1 MEKIMKSKERRLR
14 AFEAVAIAVAGERA
28 RRMPTTP
35 EIEAETQRLHAAGR
49 RMMAQSRYKENA
61 LHAVQY
67 ASPDIRPEIL
77 AMSRPDAIAK
87 LAELRANYP
96 ALQYAHR
103 EGDALSDHDLLAML
117 EDALKVTK
125 DME

>member
-1 MEKIMKSKERRLR
+1 MNNKERKLR

-28 RRMPTTP
+28 KLMPTTP
-35 EIEAETQRLHAAGR
+35 EIEAETQRLYAAGR

-61 LHAVQY
+61 RYPVKY
-67 ASPDIRPEIL
+67 ASPEIRPEVL
-77 AMSRPDAIAK
+77 AMCRTDVMAQ

-96 ALQYAHR
+96 ALQHAHR
-103 EGDALSDHDLLAML
+103 EGDDLSDHDLRAML
-117 EDALKVTK
+117 EDALKLTK